1 MAKKIGVLGQ
11 KGGVGK
17 STISRL
23 LAVEYARSEWNVL
36 IADFDPLQST
46 STKWN
51 ERRLKNEF
59 TPVVDVTP
67 FNAVDRVLRIDDS
80 YDLIIFDSAPHAT
93 QTTKSIANIAD
104 LIVIPTGMT
113 LDDLNPSIA
122 LANDLKRQGIL
133 KDRILFVLNRV
144 GSSTV
149 ELSEAY
155 EAIEDVGYI
164 CIGDLADKT
173 AYHRALDEGQTL
185 TETQYSSLNEKAAD
199 LAEAIH
205 NKMTIKEV
213 AV

>member
-1 MAKKIGVLGQ
+1 MALKIGVLGQ
-11 KGGVGK
+11 KGGAGK
-17 STISRL
+17 STLSRL

-51 ERRLKNEF
+51 ERRLKNGHA
-59 TPVVDVTP
+59 PVVDVTP
-67 FNAVDRVLRIDDS
+67 FNSIERVLRIDDS

-93 QTTKSIANIAD
+93 QKTMEIAGTVD

-122 LANDLKRQGIL
+122 LANDLKRHGVTRDKIV
-133 KDRILFVLNRV
+133 FVLNHV
-144 GSSTV
+144 GSSSA

-155 EAIEDVGYI
+155 ETITDVGYI
-164 CIGDLADKT
+164 CIGDLPERT
-173 AYHRALDEGQTL
+173 AYHRALDMGQSL
-185 TETQYSSLNEKAAD
+185 TETPYETLNQKAGA

-205 NKMTIKEV
+205 DKMRVDTE